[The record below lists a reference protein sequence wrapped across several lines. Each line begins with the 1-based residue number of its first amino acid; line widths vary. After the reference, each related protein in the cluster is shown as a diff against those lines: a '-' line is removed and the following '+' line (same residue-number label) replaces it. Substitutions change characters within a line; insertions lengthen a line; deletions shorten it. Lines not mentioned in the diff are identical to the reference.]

1 VVGFER
7 AGRCIA
13 AVRVQP
19 LAGGPELRIEAA
31 QVVNAAGAWA
41 REVALL
47 AGAAIAMTYSK
58 GTLLVTHTRLAS
70 RVVNR
75 LRRPGNGDIMMPGGT
90 VSIVGTTSMQVDT
103 LEDIRATTAE
113 ADLIIAESAP
123 MLPVL
128 ASARF
133 IRAYA
138 GVRPLLG
145 SAGAD
150 SRTVSRSFALFEHE
164 EQGLD
169 NFATLTGGK
178 LTTCR
183 LMAERAADL
192 VCRRL
197 GVTRPCLTAS
207 TLLPQA
213 AENAWTEPG
222 HSAREWLRPHP
233 AQDALLCE
241 CEMVS
246 GSAVDAIYAALR
258 AAGDKP
264 PFVACAPR
272 PTSIKQA
279 TSRRSRAWPRWLIF
293 SASAGAVSNPSCGV
307 SNWRKPSWP
316 KRCTVACSAK
326 SCIRRRCWPMWR
338 ARSDREL

>member
-1 VVGFER
+1 
-7 AGRCIA
+7 
-13 AVRVQP
+13 
-19 LAGGPELRIEAA
+19 
-31 QVVNAAGAWA
+31 
-41 REVALL
+41 
-47 AGAAIAMTYSK
+47 
-58 GTLLVTHTRLAS
+58 
-70 RVVNR
+70 
-75 LRRPGNGDIMMPGGT
+75 MMPGGT

-103 LEDIRATTAE
+103 LEDIRATAAE
-113 ADLIIAESAP
+113 ADLIIAEATP
-123 MLPVL
+123 MLPAL

-145 SAGAD
+145 SAGAAD
-150 SRTVSRSFALFEHE
+150 SRTVSRGFALFDHE
-164 EQGLD
+164 EHGLD

-178 LTTCR
+178 LPTCR

-197 GVTRPCLTAS
+197 GVTRPCVTAT

-246 GSAVDAIYAALR
+246 GSAVDAIYATLR

-264 PFVACAPR
+264 
-272 PTSIKQA
+272 TLTDIGL
-279 TSRRSRAWPRWLIF
+279 RSRVGKGACQGAFCGLRTAAHLYQTGDFQAQRGLAEIADFFSERWRGQRPVLWGEQL
-293 SASAGAVSNPSCGV
+293 AQAELAEALHCGLFGEEL
-307 SNWRKPSWP
+307 RQAALLAD
-316 KRCTVACSAK
+316 VA
-326 SCIRRRCWPMWR
+326 REV
-338 ARSDREL
+338 RS